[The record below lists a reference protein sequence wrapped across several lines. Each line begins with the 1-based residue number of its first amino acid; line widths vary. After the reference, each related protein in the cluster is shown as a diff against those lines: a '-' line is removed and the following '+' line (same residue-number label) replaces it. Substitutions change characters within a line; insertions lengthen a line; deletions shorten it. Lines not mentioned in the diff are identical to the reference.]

1 MIEIWAVLTPILLT
15 DVVNPVLFA
24 FLVYAAGTS
33 RPVVNSSFV
42 LLGHTLAYIVAG
54 IILALG
60 FERITH
66 RLANPHTIDYI
77 IGLIVGVLLLWVALR
92 SRKQKERQQSEY
104 SGELTLVSALGTG
117 AIVNFVGIPFA
128 LPYFAALDQILKAD
142 FTATQAVIMLV
153 AYNLLYALPFTI
165 VPVLSAIYGD
175 HSRSLLQRINASF
188 DRVSQYLMPLL
199 LLAVGTALVADSILY
214 LVTGTGLF

>member
-1 MIEIWAVLTPILLT
+1 M
-15 DVVNPVLFA
+15 
-24 FLVYAAGTS
+24 
-33 RPVVNSSFV
+33 
-42 LLGHTLAYIVAG
+42 LLGHTLAYFGAG

-77 IGLIVGVLLLWVALR
+77 IGLIVGVLLLWVAVR

-104 SGELTLVSALGTG
+104 SGELTPVSALGTG

-153 AYNLLYALPFTI
+153 AYNLLYALPFAI

-214 LVTGTGLF
+214 LVTGSGLF

>member
-92 SRKQKERQQSEY
+92 LRKQKERQQ
-104 SGELTLVSALGTG
+104 
-117 AIVNFVGIPFA
+117 
-128 LPYFAALDQILKAD
+128 
-142 FTATQAVIMLV
+142 AV
-153 AYNLLYALPFTI
+153 ASTEEFQQGYN
-165 VPVLSAIYGD
+165 VE
-175 HSRSLLQRINASF
+175 
-188 DRVSQYLMPLL
+188 
-199 LLAVGTALVADSILY
+199 
-214 LVTGTGLF
+214 